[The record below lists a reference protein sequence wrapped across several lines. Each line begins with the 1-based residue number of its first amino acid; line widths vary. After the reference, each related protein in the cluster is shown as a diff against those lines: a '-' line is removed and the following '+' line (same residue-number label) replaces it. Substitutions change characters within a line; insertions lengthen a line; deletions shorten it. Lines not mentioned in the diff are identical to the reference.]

1 SELIRLLRRQLEV
14 REREL
19 ADQKWV
25 FEQFLKSPSW
35 RLTAPFRWLKAW
47 LTGGPRSAS
56 ATARSL
62 KERPEA
68 DASGGEPEESTR
80 DLKELF
86 SVLYQVQLRSFL
98 TSNSSLELPRCEN
111 PEISVLIVLY
121 NRAEL
126 TLACLRSLAENHSER
141 LEIILVDN

>member
-1 SELIRLLRRQLEV
+1 ELIRSLRRQLEG

-47 LTGGPRSAS
+47 LTGGPPGASATSGSLEARSAGATARSLKARSAS

-62 KERPEA
+62 KERPPQA

-86 SVLYQVQLRSFL
+86 SALYQVQLRSFL

-111 PEISVLIVLY
+111 PEISV
-121 NRAEL
+121 
-126 TLACLRSLAENHSER
+126 
-141 LEIILVDN
+141 